1 MSTMHIVSR
10 RMVTVPCILD
20 IERTAKSLHAHVA
33 LEGIEVE
40 PGDTVTVHDAP
51 VGIAFGSRIRCTR
64 SATVVRASWLDRF
77 WARLTARFELTT
89 LYEVGF
95 LPRRRS

>member
-1 MSTMHIVSR
+1 MSTMQIVSR
-10 RMVTVPCILD
+10 RTITVPCTLD
-20 IERTAKSLHAHVA
+20 IEQTARSLHAHVA

-40 PGDTVTVHDAP
+40 PGDIVTVHDAP
-51 VGIAFGSRIRCTR
+51 VGIVFGSRIQCTR
-64 SATVVRASWLDRF
+64 SATIVRASWLERI